1 MTGDYTHASPEE
13 MERAMEL
20 AAAYAGRGSSGLGK
34 ISAKRKTA
42 ADPQSA
48 AAS

>member
-1 MTGDYTHASPEE
+1 
-13 MERAMEL
+13 MERAME
-20 AAAYAGRGSSGLGK
+20 AVATYAGRGSYGLGK
-34 ISAKRKTA
+34 ISAERKTA

>member
-1 MTGDYTHASPEE
+1 

-20 AAAYAGRGSSGLGK
+20 VAAYAGRGSSGLGK
-34 ISAKRKTA
+34 ISARRKTA